1 MAAVLPVTHALVEDT
16 SNLKFELFL
25 NQYVL
30 KVIRP
35 VKWYIK
41 SHVSFFT
48 TFMYINLHDGIDFD
62 GFNNITFGKKIFFDS
77 HFHLFSLN
85 IIGIFLL
92 IGNAYK
98 FFNAYIF

>member
-1 MAAVLPVTHALVEDT
+1 
-16 SNLKFELFL
+16 
-25 NQYVL
+25 
-30 KVIRP
+30 
-35 VKWYIK
+35 
-41 SHVSFFT
+41 
-48 TFMYINLHDGIDFD
+48 MYINLHDGIDFD

-98 FFNAYIF
+98 FFNIIYSKDTMPINQLGNSSGQKSQSFCL